1 MRAGHSQPCPLVQMQ
16 GQDTLEVRSVTLAN
30 GQKAS
35 LILEEGRLQR
45 IVAANGQVA
54 ELRWRPPS
62 LGRVAGPQRQLSVKL
77 HRGIS
82 P

>member
-1 MRAGHSQPCPLVQMQ
+1 MQ
-16 GQDTLEVRSVTLAN
+16 GQDSLEVRTVTLAN

-54 ELRWRPPS
+54 ELRWSP
-62 LGRVAGPQRQLSVKL
+62 LALNRVAGPSTPLSVKL
-77 HRGIS
+77 HQGVS
-82 P
+82 A